1 MPGLKHLIE
10 CHCTLK
16 IYSAERKTIYHKFP
30 VYSKLD
36 KEGSLIKKI
45 VKCNN
50 CEAAHIV
57 TDVCK
62 SELMAGK
69 DQTGVTTTIDDISIS
84 LPQRLVDL
92 LNKLECDI
100 TAYEHCLDIIEE
112 DRWGEMVVLR
122 RDIINENESLKIL
135 VIDGENKF
143 KIRTETIINTLRID

>member
-16 IYSAERKTIYHKFP
+16 IYSAERKTVYHKFP

-36 KEGSLIKKI
+36 KNGNLIRKI

-50 CEAAHIV
+50 CEAVHIV
-57 TDVCK
+57 SDVCK

-69 DQTGVTTTIDDISIS
+69 DQTGIITSIDDISIS

-92 LNKLECDI
+92 LLKLECDI
-100 TAYEHCLDIIEE
+100 TAYEHSLDII
-112 DRWGEMVVLR
+112 
-122 RDIINENESLKIL
+122 
-135 VIDGENKF
+135 
-143 KIRTETIINTLRID
+143 